1 MDGGLFR
8 VCWCPG
14 GEQAGVRGSE
24 VGKEI
29 QQEFLDTSLAAW
41 LWRFF
46 LVEFF
51 FFKHPCI
58 HTYPMR
64 YDSHVAVLW
73 HYLVMVYRKSQAESS
88 SCSTPEDFYAEV
100 AGCFLYFFVAFSKD
114 AKDLGSLSS

>member
-1 MDGGLFR
+1 MF
-8 VCWCPG
+8 V
-14 GEQAGVRGSE
+14 GV
-24 VGKEI
+24 
-29 QQEFLDTSLAAW
+29 
-41 LWRFF
+41 
-46 LVEFF
+46 LVENRLESGAQWERRFSKSFLAQAWPPGFGVFLLSF

-58 HTYPMR
+58 HAYPMTH
-64 YDSHVAVLW
+64 DSHVAVLW

>member
-14 GEQAGVRGSE
+14 GEQAGVRGS

-46 LVEFF
+46 VEFF
-51 FFKHPCI
+51 FEHPCI
-58 HTYPMR
+58 HTYPMTH
-64 YDSHVAVLW
+64 DSHVAVLW

>member
-1 MDGGLFR
+1 MGILNQGQSEGLTNLTWPQLRLVDGGLFR

-46 LVEFF
+46 VEFF
-51 FFKHPCI
+51 FSKTSL
-58 HTYPMR
+58 HTHI
-64 YDSHVAVLW
+64 SH
-73 HYLVMVYRKSQAESS
+73 
-88 SCSTPEDFYAEV
+88 DI
-100 AGCFLYFFVAFSKD
+100 
-114 AKDLGSLSS
+114 

>member
-1 MDGGLFR
+1 MFVGVLVENRLESGAQRWERRFSKSFLTQA
-8 VCWCPG
+8 WPPG
-14 GEQAGVRGSE
+14 FGV
-24 VGKEI
+24 
-29 QQEFLDTSLAAW
+29 FFW
-41 LWRFF
+41 LSFFF
-46 LVEFF
+46 L
-51 FFKHPCI
+51 KHPCI